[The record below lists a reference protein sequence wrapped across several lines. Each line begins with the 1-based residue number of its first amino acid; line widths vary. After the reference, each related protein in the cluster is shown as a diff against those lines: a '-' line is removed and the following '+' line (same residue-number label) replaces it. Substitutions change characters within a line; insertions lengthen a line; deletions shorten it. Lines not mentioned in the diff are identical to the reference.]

1 MLGGSSLLG
10 ASVSA
15 NNSVCVCV
23 SKCGVVIIVDIQT
36 DENTEEED
44 GGPDE

>member
-1 MLGGSSLLG
+1 LSKMMMLGGSSLLG

-23 SKCGVVIIVDIQT
+23 SKCVVDVKY
-36 DENTEEED
+36 ETE
-44 GGPDE
+44 